1 MVYCVGSMSMKTKM
15 NKGEKMNRWLKGLTI
30 AVSFVFLFGMISAVS
45 ADSLQEIQK
54 RGELRIAVQTQ
65 GPPFSFVDKA
75 GNRTGSSVEFCKM
88 MAQEMGVKAVF
99 LDFDWD
105 GLIPALLSGKA
116 DMLAADMTANLK
128 RAMKIQFTEP
138 FYYTGS
144 IIFTKAGETRKTL
157 EEFNKEGVKVAVL
170 LGATGEAVAKR
181 FLPKA
186 EIKSYK
192 GGGPLLIDA
201 VLKGHADIGVN
212 DESAVTGQ
220 VAEFPPNSVKVLPIK
235 LSREPLAFAVRPED
249 THLAQWINL
258 FFEWVKEDGRYDQN
272 INYWVTTLDWKKDH

>member
-1 MVYCVGSMSMKTKM
+1 M
-15 NKGEKMNRWLKGLTI
+15 NTSRIKEKNMNRWLRGLTL
-30 AVSFVFLFGMISAVS
+30 AVTFVFLFGMITTVS
-45 ADSLQEIQK
+45 ADVLQEIQK

-75 GNRTGSSVEFCKM
+75 GTRTGSSVEFCKM
-88 MAQEMGVKAVF
+88 MAQEMGVKVVF

-144 IIFTKAGETRKTL
+144 VIFTKTGDTRKSL

-220 VAEFPPNSVKVLPIK
+220 VAEFPPNSIQVLPIK

-249 THLAQWINL
+249 THLASWIDL
-258 FFEWVKEDGRYDQN
+258 FFEWVREDGRYDQN
-272 INYWVTTLDWKKDH
+272 IHYWVTTLDWKKDH

>member
-1 MVYCVGSMSMKTKM
+1 
-15 NKGEKMNRWLKGLTI
+15 MNRLLKGLGL
-30 AVSFVFLFGMISAVS
+30 AVSFVFLFGMITTVS
-45 ADSLQEIQK
+45 ADSLQEILK

-75 GNRTGSSVEFCKM
+75 GNRTGSSVEFCKL

-138 FYYTGS
+138 FYFTGS
-144 IIFTKAGETRKTL
+144 IIFTKVGETRRSL

-220 VAEFPPNSVKVLPIK
+220 VAEFPPNSVKVLPLK